1 MLTDARDGRIDTLR
15 GVSILLVLLHHFN
28 IAYPLQDTLLA
39 GLLGWPLLHAIA
51 RNGNYG
57 VTMFFVIS
65 GYLVTRN
72 ALDRWGSLGAVRLA
86 PFYGLRLARIVPTLL
101 LTLAVVNALALAGV
115 ALFGNRA
122 DAAVSLWTTNLA
134 ALTGWMNV
142 LVIREGWLNYA
153 LGVMWS
159 LSVELAFYLLFPLA
173 CLLLRRAWMRGV
185 LAAALIIAGP
195 LYRLAHQGG
204 SEAYL
209 YGYLACFDAI
219 AIGGVAAVLAR
230 RHPPAFLQRRLVHAA
245 VGIAMLLFYLAW
257 PISASNV
264 LGASAMA
271 LGTAVLLLRRPAT
284 DRPRTGLA
292 QRLLGRCGR
301 DCYEIYLLHLV
312 VLGLLRTAWPPAL
325 TPGDARL
332 ALLCAYLAASCL
344 VGALVAGCY
353 SNPANRAL
361 RQVFG
366 VTRAVAVTSGTK
378 A

>member
-115 ALFGNRA
+115 ALFGNRP

-153 LGVMWS
+153 LGVMWLS
-159 LSVELAFYLLFPLA
+159 L
-173 CLLLRRAWMRGV
+173 
-185 LAAALIIAGP
+185 IHI
-195 LYRLAHQGG
+195 
-204 SEAYL
+204 
-209 YGYLACFDAI
+209 
-219 AIGGVAAVLAR
+219 
-230 RHPPAFLQRRLVHAA
+230 
-245 VGIAMLLFYLAW
+245 
-257 PISASNV
+257 
-264 LGASAMA
+264 
-271 LGTAVLLLRRPAT
+271 
-284 DRPRTGLA
+284 
-292 QRLLGRCGR
+292 
-301 DCYEIYLLHLV
+301 
-312 VLGLLRTAWPPAL
+312 
-325 TPGDARL
+325 
-332 ALLCAYLAASCL
+332 
-344 VGALVAGCY
+344 
-353 SNPANRAL
+353 
-361 RQVFG
+361 
-366 VTRAVAVTSGTK
+366 
-378 A
+378 

>member
-1 MLTDARDGRIDTLR
+1 MLTDAREGGIDTLR

-65 GYLVTRN
+65 GFLVTRN
-72 ALDRWGSLGAVRLA
+72 ALDRWGSLDAVRLA

-101 LTLAVVNALALAGV
+101 LTLIVVDALALAGV
-115 ALFGNRA
+115 ALFDNRPA
-122 DAAVSLWTTNLA
+122 AAVSLWTTNLA

-173 CLLLRRAWMRGV
+173 CLLLRRAWLRGA
-185 LAAALIIAGP
+185 LAAALIVAGP
-195 LYRLAHQGG
+195 LYRLAHQDG

-230 RHPPAFLQRRLVHAA
+230 RHPPAFLQRGLVRAA
-245 VGIAMLLFYLAW
+245 VGIAMLLLYLAW

-271 LGTAVLLLRRPAT
+271 LGTAVLLLRPAT
-284 DRPRTGLA
+284 DRPRPAFAL
-292 QRLLGRCGR
+292 RLLGRCGR

-325 TPGDARL
+325 MHGDARL
-332 ALLCAYLAASCL
+332 ALLCAYLLGSC
-344 VGALVAGCY
+344 VIGALVAHCY
-353 SNPANRAL
+353 STPANRAL
-361 RQVFG
+361 RRVFG
-366 VTRAVAVTSGTK
+366 VARAPAVTSGTK
-378 A
+378 T